1 MLFFTMTSGS
11 ASHAPPVTGAP
22 PSRLR
27 VYAGI
32 LGAAASFAVG
42 FGLDAPSGHPHV
54 PAMAAVALLMA
65 VYWIFDVLPIAVT
78 SLLPIALFP
87 LLGVASPKVVGAA
100 YGKPTVFLFMG
111 GFILAL
117 GIERAGLHRR
127 IALAIVS
134 FIGSRPARLVLGFMV
149 ASGLLSM
156 WISNTATVMVML
168 PIAAAVL
175 RSHEEDAAAHG
186 ATPVPGFGTALMLGI
201 AYAANIGGMGT
212 LIGTPPNLAYRQI
225 LHDTFE
231 AAPEVSFTG
240 WMLLGLPLAV
250 VFIALA
256 WVLLTRVLFRFP
268 DASAFGERAVVAD
281 ARRALGPVRRD
292 EVLAGLVFGLVALLW
307 ITGGSGKGDVPG
319 WRDLPGLA
327 QVGDE
332 VVAMAGAILLFAIP
346 SKDRR
351 GALMDWPTA
360 VRLPWGILLLFG
372 GGFALAAGFESS
384 GLSNVIGG
392 GLSGLRGLPP
402 WVIVVIVSVVMTFLT
417 ELTSNTATANLVLP
431 ILGKAAVVMGV
442 DPRTLMV
449 PATLSASC
457 AFMMPVATPT
467 NAIVFGTG
475 HITIPQMARAGLWL
489 NLLGVALITA
499 FFFLLG
505 TTVLDIAPSVVP
517 AWAGGAP

>member
-1 MLFFTMTSGS
+1 MTSGS
-11 ASHAPPVTGAP
+11 APPAPPVTGAQ
-22 PSRLR
+22 PSRIR
-27 VYAGI
+27 PIAGV
-32 LGAAASFAVG
+32 LGVLAALAVG
-42 FGLDAPSGHPHV
+42 FGLDAPADHPSL
-54 PAMAAVALLMA
+54 PAMAAIALVMA
-65 VYWIFDVLPIAVT
+65 VFWIFDVLPIAVT

-87 LLGVASPKVVGAA
+87 LFGVASPKAVGAA

-127 IALAIVS
+127 IALGIVAML
-134 FIGSRPARLVLGFMV
+134 GSRPARLVLGFMV

-168 PIAAAVL
+168 PIAVAVL
-175 RSHEEDAAAHG
+175 RSHEEAADERG
-186 ATPVPGFGTALMLGI
+186 AAPIRGFGTALMLGI

-225 LHDTFE
+225 LGDTF
-231 AAPEVSFTG
+231 AGAPDVSFTS
-240 WMLLGLPLAV
+240 WMLLGVPLAV
-250 VFIALA
+250 VFVALG
-256 WVLLTRVLFRFP
+256 WLLLTRVLFRFP
-268 DASAFGERAVVAD
+268 SDGAFGERSVVRD
-281 ARRALGPVRRD
+281 ARRALGPLRRD
-292 EVLAGLVFGLVALLW
+292 ELLAGLVFAVVALLW
-307 ITGGSGKGDVPG
+307 LTGGSGKGDVPG
-319 WRDLPGLA
+319 WRDAPGLA

-346 SKDRR
+346 SAERR

-360 VRLPWGILLLFG
+360 VKLPWGILLLFG

-384 GLSNVIGG
+384 GLSNAVGG
-392 GLSGLRGLPP
+392 ALSGLRGLPP
-402 WVIVVIVSVVMTFLT
+402 WVLVLIVSAVMTFLT

-431 ILGKAAVVMGV
+431 IVGKAAVAMGV
-442 DPRTLMV
+442 DPRALMI

-475 HITIPQMARAGLWL
+475 HITIPQMVRAGIWL
-489 NLLGVALITA
+489 NLMGVALITG
-499 FFFLLG
+499 FFFLIG
-505 TTVLDIAPSVVP
+505 TAALDIDPSVVP
-517 AWAGGAP
+517 AWAR